1 MIELFFLVF
10 HFSQSVVINSEN
22 YFFHEK
28 SRRVLSKSSNS
39 TFQPKF
45 YEKYSRE
52 IELGATVCPRSAGF
66 GDQKFTYDGVIFP
79 QAGTVDYEKVRFI
92 HLFYAFGT
100 TKKNLGRLTIL
111 TEA

>member
-10 HFSQSVVINSEN
+10 NFSQSVVINSEN

-39 TFQPKF
+39 TFQPEF

-66 GDQKFTYDGVIFP
+66 GDQKFTYDGVLFP

-92 HLFYAFGT
+92 NFSHSEK
-100 TKKNLGRLTIL
+100 TKKSW
-111 TEA
+111 